1 MVVHAM
7 LIALKKQ
14 DNLKPRLVLS
24 AIESVQLAN
33 LMTATKCTT
42 LLQVHLLARMV
53 AISPEWGDLS

>member
-1 MVVHAM
+1 M

-33 LMTATKCTT
+33 LMTATERAKII
-42 LLQVHLLARMV
+42 V
-53 AISPEWGDLS
+53 ATETHVNTAAILTP